1 MARNLEARLARFT
14 PRGQE
19 RIRRALGK
27 ATLGTDPDNVGKIVR
42 AVKRS
47 NRGNVRVY
55 DPKHGW
61 FDSKTERDVFLSLVS
76 TGVDVIRQVRI
87 PVARDEDGKPSCLVV
102 DFLEILEVHADGT
115 FTARLSDAKGW
126 DKKRGTHR
134 VERDWKAKAAALYDK
149 HGIKILKRSE

>member
-1 MARNLEARLARFT
+1 MARTLDATLAKLS
-14 PRGQE
+14 PKVHDQV
-19 RIRRALGK
+19 RRALGK

-55 DPKHGW
+55 DPRHGW
-61 FDSKTERDVFLSLVS
+61 FDSKTELAVFMSLVS
-76 TGVDVIRQVRI
+76 SGVDVIRQVRI
-87 PVARDEDGKPSCLVV
+87 PVSRDENGKPSCLVV
-102 DFLEILEVHADGT
+102 DFLEILNVDADGT
-115 FTARLSDAKGW
+115 FHARLSDAKGF
-126 DKKRGTHR
+126 DRKRGTHR

>member
-1 MARNLEARLARFT
+1 MARTLDATLAKFT

-19 RIRRALGK
+19 RVRRALGK
-27 ATLGTDPDNVGKIVR
+27 ATLGTDPGNVAKIVA

-55 DPKHGW
+55 DPRHGW
-61 FDSKTERDVFLSLVS
+61 FDSKTELACFLSLIS
-76 TGVDVIRQVRI
+76 SGVDVIRQVRI

-115 FTARLSDAKGW
+115 FTARLSDAKGF
-126 DKKRGTHR
+126 DRKRGTHR
-134 VERDWKAKAAALYDK
+134 VERDWRAKAAALFDK
-149 HGIKILKRSE
+149 HGLKILKRGE